1 MHKKNVLSI
10 RTTEQRHI
18 CYNTGMDVQ
27 TQSLP
32 HAVKEAASLPAR
44 HASAG
49 VAGGR
54 PPAKNLKDALSG
66 FGFSLVMKASDECHV
81 LPHILHLIG
90 KGGEHV
96 VFEDVRFPNYVFK
109 VDFIESLP
117 VLYAQPKGT
126 DAVDEAVAALKEKA
140 AKHHERL
147 VRLQKYFLPGTVPL
161 EMVAVKNV
169 PLDEEVVVTLLKDRQ
184 IEVPKNLS
192 VPAVMPVLCSIQ
204 RKISLP
210 KAKVDIYSSYAE
222 LNRTILP
229 EFYGEGH
236 RLLSGSEVLGPT
248 DYEKRKQIISYI
260 YPSLKK
266 IAQKLEED
274 ADFKSMVTDY
284 IRRAM
289 RYSADTDEIIDMAG
303 GGNVVFFTDE
313 EGRWQCFLMDSLSP
327 PELKFDLI
335 KKAALLIKHGEQV
348 DVRMRANTLNVINYV
363 RFANALAMLCNTPE
377 RLDVDGMKEV
387 TAEQW
392 RQGLII
398 EKYLDVYTPKRSPK
412 AQINN

>member
-1 MHKKNVLSI
+1 M
-10 RTTEQRHI
+10 
-18 CYNTGMDVQ
+18 
-27 TQSLP
+27 
-32 HAVKEAASLPAR
+32 
-44 HASAG
+44 
-49 VAGGR
+49 R
-54 PPAKNLKDALSG
+54 PPAKNLKDALSD
-66 FGFSLVMKASDECHV
+66 FGFSLIMQASDECRV

-96 VFEDVRFPNYVFK
+96 VFEDVRLPNYVFK

-117 VLYAQPKGT
+117 VLYAQPKGM
-126 DAVDEAVAALKEKA
+126 DAVDEAVSALKDKA

-169 PLDEEVVVTLLKDRQ
+169 PLDEEVVVALLKDRN
-184 IEVPKNLS
+184 IEIPKNLS

-210 KAKVDIYSSYAE
+210 RTKIDIYSSYAE

-229 EFYGEGH
+229 EYYGEGH
-236 RLLSGSEVLGPT
+236 RLLGGSQALGPT
-248 DYEKRKQIISYI
+248 GYEQRKQIISFI

-266 IAQKLEED
+266 LVPKLEQD
-274 ADFKSMVTDY
+274 AAFKSAVTDY

-313 EGRWQCFLMDSLSP
+313 DGKWQCFLMDALSP

-348 DVRMRANTLNVINYV
+348 DVKTRANTLNVINYV
-363 RFANALAMLCNTPE
+363 RFANALAMLCGTPE
-377 RLDVDGMKEV
+377 RLDVDGLKEI

-392 RQGLII
+392 RTGLII
-398 EKYLDVYTPKRSPK
+398 EKYLDVYTPKKGSSK
-412 AQINN
+412 